1 MKLIC
6 GECRNAIPEG
16 MDFCPR
22 CGCTIDHAMA
32 LDDGNAVG
40 RICPSC
46 GNMCSRA
53 DTFCGGCGTRLPPV
67 AGPGYTMQVM
77 NRRGGLALV
86 LGLIPGFFNIFGL
99 GHLVLKQYSR
109 GVMFLVMTAVLWYLN
124 GWQLFS
130 QSFLV
135 SVLSIT
141 LFFYQALDLMRHI
154 YVQGGQ

>member
-1 MKLIC
+1 M
-6 GECRNAIPEG
+6 P
-16 MDFCPR
+16 
-22 CGCTIDHAMA
+22 
-32 LDDGNAVG
+32 
-40 RICPSC
+40 
-46 GNMCSRA
+46 
-53 DTFCGGCGTRLPPV
+53 
-67 AGPGYTMQVM
+67 VM